1 MERNARES
9 LGRKDW
15 IAAAYEAFEIN
26 GIEAV
31 KVDPLSKRLGV
42 TRGSFYWHFRN
53 LAELMQAVLEAW
65 RDRQTETVIAQNEE
79 AGGDP
84 RDRLRRLLETCARDD
99 GRFEVG
105 IRLWMVKNAGARAV
119 VVDVDRRRTAYIAT
133 LLAQIGLSETAAE
146 RLAPVAYSAWLG
158 EYSGATTRDV
168 EERVR
173 DMGVLFDL
181 LVGQSSPEYRPMP
194 N

>member
-1 MERNARES
+1 MERDTRES

-15 IAAAYEAFEIN
+15 ITAAYEVFETK
-26 GIEAV
+26 GVEAV
-31 KVDPLSKRLGV
+31 KVDPLSKGLGV
-42 TRGSFYWHFRN
+42 TRGSFYWHFKN
-53 LAELMQAVLEAW
+53 LAELMQAVLETW
-65 RDRQTETVIAQNEE
+65 RDRQTDAVIAQNED

-84 RDRLRRLLETCARDD
+84 SDRLRRLLEACARDD

-105 IRLWMVKNAGARAV
+105 IRLWMVKNADARAV

-133 LLAQIGLSETAAE
+133 LLAQIGLSETEAK

-158 EYSGATTRDV
+158 EYSGAITREV
-168 EERVR
+168 EDRVR
-173 DMGVLFDL
+173 NMGVLFDL
-181 LVGQSSPEYRPMP
+181 LVGQSSTEHRPMP